1 MTLAEPQK
9 IISKENNNQNNFEYL
24 SKTNNLDFKPFF
36 TQNSFSTPLNNF
48 NFQNQLTNKLKKDE
62 FSKEQR
68 RNNHYFF
75 QTTKTPQI
83 AQNTNDNPPNQL
95 IDAKNHEE
103 VFPLNKNFESLYNIN
118 YINNNSL
125 NLIHNNNQLIEPIF
139 YNGPNDLNNYINDK
153 DVLNKP
159 YIKLNHNLI
168 NPKQNHIQKKRNI
181 FNKFKVFRMEP
192 RKEREKILYKLK
204 HKRKYKPD
212 DIRKKIKARFHKSIK
227 NIVNENLRQAG
238 SKHTFSFLPQ
248 IFISSISREQNHKIL
263 NLSYR
268 ELLKKD
274 FISNIDEAKYKNKR
288 VDLAKYKN
296 NLNVLDYLDNN
307 PDICEKSGFDL
318 ISKMKYGDLLEE
330 YFKSRE
336 FENAVKKLREENE
349 EEDYIKEYIN
359 KAKTYVKFFSEIPFK
374 INNKKIKKK
383 NEAIAIEIKGN
394 EDEDIKKE
402 KEEDKENKIN
412 SM

>member
-9 IISKENNNQNNFEYL
+9 IISKENNNQNNFEHL
-24 SKTNNLDFKPFF
+24 SKMNNLDFKLFF
-36 TQNSFSTPLNNF
+36 TQNSFSVPLNNF
-48 NFQNQLTNKLKKDE
+48 NFQNQLSNKLKKDE
-62 FSKEQR
+62 FSKEQKP
-68 RNNHYFF
+68 NNHYFF

-83 AQNTNDNPPNQL
+83 TQNINANPPNQL
-95 IDAKNHEE
+95 NDARNHKE
-103 VFPLNKNFESLYNIN
+103 VSSLNKNFESLYNVN
-118 YINNNSL
+118 YI
-125 NLIHNNNQLIEPIF
+125 NQLIEPIF
-139 YNGPNDLNNYINDK
+139 YNGPNDLNNYVNDK
-153 DVLNKP
+153 DALNKP

-168 NPKQNHIQKKRNI
+168 DPNQNHIQKKRNI

-192 RKEREKILYKLK
+192 RKEREKIAYKLK

-248 IFISSISREQNHKIL
+248 IFISSISREQNHQIL

-268 ELLKKD
+268 DLLKKD
-274 FISNIDEAKYKNKR
+274 FISSIDESKYKNKR

-296 NLNVLDYLDNN
+296 NLNVLDYLDKN

-318 ISKMKYGDLLEE
+318 ISRMKYGDLLEE
-330 YFKSRE
+330 YFRSCE
-336 FENAVKKLREENE
+336 FENAVRKLREENE

-374 INNKKIKKK
+374 INKKKIKKK
-383 NEAIAIEIKGN
+383 NESIAIEIKGN
-394 EDEDIKKE
+394 EEADIEKE
-402 KEEDKENKIN
+402 KDKENIIN
-412 SM
+412 GN

>member
-9 IISKENNNQNNFEYL
+9 IISKENNNQNNFEHL
-24 SKTNNLDFKPFF
+24 SKMNNLDFKLFF
-36 TQNSFSTPLNNF
+36 TQNSFSVPLNNF
-48 NFQNQLTNKLKKDE
+48 NFQNQLSNKLKKDE
-62 FSKEQR
+62 FSKEQKP
-68 RNNHYFF
+68 NNHYFF

-83 AQNTNDNPPNQL
+83 TQNINANPPNQL
-95 IDAKNHEE
+95 NDARNHKE
-103 VFPLNKNFESLYNIN
+103 VSSLNKNFESLYNVN

-125 NLIHNNNQLIEPIF
+125 NLMHHNNQLIEPIF
-139 YNGPNDLNNYINDK
+139 YNGPNDLNNYVNDK
-153 DVLNKP
+153 DALNKP

-168 NPKQNHIQKKRNI
+168 DPNQNHIQKKRNI

-192 RKEREKILYKLK
+192 RKEREKIAYKLK

-268 ELLKKD
+268 DLLKKD
-274 FISNIDEAKYKNKR
+274 FISSIDESKYKNKR

-296 NLNVLDYLDNN
+296 NLNVLDYLDKN

-318 ISKMKYGDLLEE
+318 ISRMKYGDLLEE
-330 YFKSRE
+330 YFRSCE
-336 FENAVKKLREENE
+336 FENAVRKLREENE

-374 INNKKIKKK
+374 INKKKIKKK
-383 NEAIAIEIKGN
+383 NESIAIEIKGN
-394 EDEDIKKE
+394 EEADIEKE
-402 KEEDKENKIN
+402 KDKENIIN
-412 SM
+412 GN